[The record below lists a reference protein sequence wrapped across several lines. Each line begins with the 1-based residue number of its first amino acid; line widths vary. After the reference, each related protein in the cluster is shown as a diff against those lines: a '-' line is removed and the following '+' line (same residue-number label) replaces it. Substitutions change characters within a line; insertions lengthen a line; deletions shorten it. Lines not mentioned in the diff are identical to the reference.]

1 MNNSTGE
8 IPIFATRNTI
18 NNNFI
23 TLYIVILVITLILH
37 LLVQLSMYKARLLH
51 HNNYYLILMLSIVD
65 SLAILITMVKCGLI
79 LSGARSEMDLILK
92 MLLSFL
98 MHIFYSMSLLFTIF
112 IALDRWIAMKFA
124 LTYHIIVTRKK
135 INYIIGITTLAVA
148 FIYIVLLF
156 VPQKSII
163 SINGGTLLV
172 TSQHV
177 LVFLNV
183 LRILTCVFVIVLGYK
198 TLRIR
203 QENENRLQNRN
214 NFHGTEAERID
225 IIQRLIN
232 GFKDVLKLNILTC
245 IFLCP
250 LIIASLARTF
260 QPNPPFWLLIVSGL
274 VNLFYLVSNPIIYLS
289 CFSKIRDY
297 LHHVLCS
304 SRNEIGNSD
313 HQNNENNIHDN
324 SMV

>member
-1 MNNSTGE
+1 MNSSTGE

-23 TLYIVILVITLILH
+23 TLYLVILVITLILH
-37 LLVQLSMYKARLLH
+37 LFVQLTIYKARLLH
-51 HNNYYLILMLSIVD
+51 QNNYYLILMLSMAD

-79 LSGARSEMDLILK
+79 LSGTLPGMNLILK
-92 MLLSFL
+92 MLQSFL
-98 MHIFYSMSLLFTIF
+98 IHIFYSMSLVITIF

-124 LTYHIIVTRKK
+124 LTYHTIVTKKK

-148 FIYIVLLF
+148 LIYIVLMF
-156 VPQKSII
+156 GPQKNVI
-163 SINGGTLLV
+163 SINGEMVLA
-172 TSQHV
+172 TSQTV
-177 LVFLNV
+177 LLYLNV
-183 LRILTCVFVIVLGYK
+183 LGILTCIIVTFLGYK

-214 NFHGTEAERID
+214 NFHGAEAERID
-225 IIQRLIN
+225 IIQRLIS

-250 LIIASLARTF
+250 MIVVSLTRTF
-260 QPNPPFWLLIVSGL
+260 EPNPPFWLLIVSGL
-274 VNLFYLVSNPIIYLS
+274 VNIFYLVSNPIIYLS